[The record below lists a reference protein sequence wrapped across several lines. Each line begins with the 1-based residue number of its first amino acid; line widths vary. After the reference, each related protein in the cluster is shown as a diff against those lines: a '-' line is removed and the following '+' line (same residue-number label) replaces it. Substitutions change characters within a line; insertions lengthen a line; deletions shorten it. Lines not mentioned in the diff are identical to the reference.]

1 MVVSN
6 NLIDN
11 FIIPYLLGRCYVE
24 IFGSEQEMES
34 SQVEREEEEE
44 EDPGFNLLLNTN
56 WRETNTT
63 KLVFGKALPK
73 WLTGT
78 FVCIFLK
85 FML

>member
-1 MVVSN
+1 M
-6 NLIDN
+6 LK
-11 FIIPYLLGRCYVE
+11 YLVQNKRW
-24 IFGSEQEMES
+24 
-34 SQVEREEEEE
+34 SQVEREEEEEE

-85 FML
+85 LML